1 MFLLFLGLCIN
12 CFCGNP
18 QDLSD
23 MVYEAIGQGDILK
36 VQQLLSQGL
45 DVNCR
50 NRKQMTPL
58 IAAVK
63 YNHFDI
69 ARLLCERGAD
79 VNAVSYANAADED
92 GNMSPLLWAS
102 INGNIKMAQF
112 FLQRGAKVNQTS
124 IDEFT
129 PLLAAAQKG
138 HLPMV
143 EFLLDSGANLDY
155 SGPIAENSALK
166 AAVIRGHINVVR
178 YLLSKG
184 ANISIRDRLGNSL
197 LMYGQSGSLEMIKIL
212 TECGLDINKQ
222 NNSGDTIFTLLA
234 SSPKDQLEKLLI
246 LNYLIKKGGSIH
258 LKNSRGQ
265 SPLMKAAWAGNV
277 KVVKLFLQSG
287 AVISDTD
294 NDGETPLMV
303 ACHSGNAEVAKLL
316 LENGAEIEAQAKNGW
331 TALMVA
337 AKEGRFKCIE
347 LLAGRGADLNKR
359 NNAGNN
365 AVDIAL
371 QYKHTEVYNY
381 LKSLITKKFDDR
393 FLAKS

>member
-1 MFLLFLGLCIN
+1 
-12 CFCGNP
+12 
-18 QDLSD
+18 
-23 MVYEAIGQGDILK
+23 MVYEAIGQGNILK

-50 NRKQMTPL
+50 NKKQMTPL
-58 IAAVK
+58 IAAAK
-63 YNHFDI
+63 HNHFDI

-102 INGNIKMAQF
+102 INGNIKMAKF

-155 SGPIAENSALK
+155 SGPIAENSAIK
-166 AAVIRGHINVVR
+166 AAVIRGHINVVI

-184 ANISIRDRLGNSL
+184 ANINIRDRLGNSL
-197 LMYGQSGSLEMIKIL
+197 LMYGQSGSLEMIRIL

-222 NNSGDTIFTLLA
+222 NNSGDTIFALLA

-246 LNYLIKKGGSIH
+246 LNYLIKKGGNIH

-303 ACHSGNAEVAKLL
+303 ACHSGNAEVAKVL

-331 TALMVA
+331 TALMAA
-337 AKEGRFKCIE
+337 AKEGSFKCIE

-371 QYKHTEVYNY
+371 QNKHTEVYNY

-393 FLAKS
+393 LLVKS